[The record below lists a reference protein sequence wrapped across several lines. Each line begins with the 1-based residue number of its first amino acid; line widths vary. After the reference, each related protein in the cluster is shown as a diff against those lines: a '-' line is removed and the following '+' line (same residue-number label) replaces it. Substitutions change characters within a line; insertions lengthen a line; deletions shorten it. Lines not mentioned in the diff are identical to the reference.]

1 MISWKKPFVHP
12 ATALALAILLA
23 AGCAPPR
30 KKTVVVPKDKIDRCI
45 SASRIE
51 KQMVRLINHARASGG
66 KCGRKRFRPAKAVHW
81 NNYLA
86 TAARSHSVDM
96 AHRNRL
102 SHTGS
107 SNSTVEKRV
116 GRAGYI
122 WQAVGE
128 NVAGGLNNCE
138 AVVSGWLKSPGHCEN
153 IMEPAFTEIG
163 AACAINQTSRY
174 KTYWTLV
181 LAAPLKR

>member
-1 MISWKKPFVHP
+1 MNFWKNQLVNP
-12 ATALALAILLA
+12 AAALALAILLA
-23 AGCAPPR
+23 AGCAPPE
-30 KKTVVVPKDKIDRCI
+30 KKTVIVPKTKIDRCI
-45 SASRIE
+45 SATSIQ
-51 KQMVRLINHARASGG
+51 KQMVRLINRARASGG
-66 KCGRKRFRPAKAVHW
+66 KCGAKRFRPATAVHW
-81 NNYLA
+81 NTDLA
-86 TAARSHSVDM
+86 TAARSHSIDM

-102 SHTGS
+102 SHKGS

-122 WQAVGE
+122 WRAVGE
-128 NVAGGLNNCE
+128 NVAGGLNTCE

-163 AACAINQTSRY
+163 AACAANTSSRY

-181 LAAPLKR
+181 LAAPLKK

>member
-1 MISWKKPFVHP
+1 MISWTKPLINP
-12 ATALALAILLA
+12 ATALVLAVLLA
-23 AGCAPPR
+23 AGCAPPA
-30 KKTVVVPKDKIDRCI
+30 KKTVVVPKGKIDRCI
-45 SASRIE
+45 SATRIE
-51 KQMVRLINHARASGG
+51 KQMVRLINVARASGG

-81 NNYLA
+81 NNDLA
-86 TAARSHSVDM
+86 AAARSHSTDM

-122 WQAVGE
+122 WRAVGE

-163 AACAINQTSRY
+163 AACAINKTSRY